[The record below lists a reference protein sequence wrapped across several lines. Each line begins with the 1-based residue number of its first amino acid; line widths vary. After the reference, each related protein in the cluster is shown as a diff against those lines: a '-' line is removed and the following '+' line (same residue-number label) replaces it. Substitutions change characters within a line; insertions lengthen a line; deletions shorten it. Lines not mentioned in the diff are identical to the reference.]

1 MSRFAAVVLPC
12 VHLELARARLVIEGA
27 VDDPLAVVVARAGG
41 AVQRETD
48 LLGNTRIDEVSREA
62 LALGVRR
69 GQTIAAARAKTADLR
84 VRVVH
89 DDEVLAAIERVA
101 EAALA
106 FGATTAT
113 RVADSAPTPAVGDA
127 AVWIDVTGCDHLFGG
142 EAALAKKIGE
152 CVRAMGHACRVAIAD
167 GPRVAAAVA
176 GHAPCDRAGPFVVPR
191 GKNAAAIRALPLAA
205 LPLDDEARAWL
216 SRVGMR
222 SAGDLQKLPARGLGT
237 RLGAASHDV
246 MALLRGEDATP
257 LDPYRPPSILEER
270 IDLEYG
276 VESTEAIFFVTKTLC
291 DRLSARLLGRAMAA
305 SRVEIVMTLDRAMI
319 RDEGADAKIVLPLAL
334 PMPMARAQDLFGV
347 LRARVDAYAT
357 LHHGHFRA
365 PVLAVTLRVP
375 ELARAEGRAL
385 ALFDAEPRADVALPR
400 LVAEL
405 SAEIGEA
412 NVGVIELVDTW
423 IPEARARLVP
433 YANAKPCAP
442 LLTTAPEPS
451 RFLGEG
457 VAPPSK
463 PLARPKLLARLEAI
477 EWWRGAEGDR
487 RTDVVVRD
495 LVSAEIDQPSSKAR
509 AGDRPVAVA
518 WIEIERDAKDGEANA
533 KLRGWMD

>member
-27 VDDPLAVVVARAGG
+27 ANDPLAIVVARNGG
-41 AVQRETD
+41 TVQRETD

-62 LALGVRR
+62 RALGVRR

-89 DDEVLAAIERVA
+89 DDEVRVAIERVA
-101 EAALA
+101 EVALA
-106 FGATTAT
+106 FGTTTAT

-142 EAALAKKIGE
+142 EALLAKKIGE
-152 CVRAMGHACRVAIAD
+152 HVRAMGHACRVAIAD

-176 GHAPCDRAGPFVVPR
+176 GHAPYERTGPFVVPR
-191 GKNAAAIRALPLAA
+191 GKNAAAIRALSLAA
-205 LPLDDEARAWL
+205 LPLDDEARTWL

-222 SAGDLQKLPARGLGT
+222 TAGDLQKLPARGLGT

-257 LDPYRPPSILEER
+257 LDPYRPPATLEER
-270 IDLEYG
+270 IDLDYG

-291 DRLSARLLGRAMAA
+291 DRIAVRLLGRAMAA

-319 RDEGADAKIVLPLAL
+319 RDEDAGDAKVVLSLSL

-357 LHHGHFRA
+357 LHNDRFRA

-375 ELARAEGRAL
+375 ELSRAEGRAL

-412 NVGVIELVDTW
+412 NIGVIELVDTW
-423 IPEARARLVP
+423 VPEARARLVP
-433 YANAKPCAP
+433 YANAKPCEP
-442 LLTTAPEPS
+442 LVTTSPEPS
-451 RFLGEG
+451 RFLGAG

-477 EWWRGAEGDR
+477 EWWRR
-487 RTDVVVRD
+487 DVVVRD

-509 AGDRPVAVA
+509 AVA
-518 WIEIERDAKDGEANA
+518 WIEIERDAVDGSRATA